1 MWYRQ
6 QLVDVNLISKM
17 KFSQI
22 FFSFATAKEFSQ
34 FYRNTI
40 TEPEPLGSR
49 NEIFFNDASREPRSV
64 FMSKIKNRMYRRELQ
79 GNAHYNL
86 RQISKKDRPTSDSTA
101 CQFSILDLV
110 KLLIFIFSNGRQHCW
125 RSWFSL
131 SSTWNH

>member
-1 MWYRQ
+1 MWYQQ
-6 QLVDVNLISKM
+6 QLVEINLFSKM

-22 FFSFATAKEFSQ
+22 FLSIATAKEFSQ

-79 GNAHYNL
+79 GNAHLNL
-86 RQISKKDRPTSDSTA
+86 YKISKQEKSSNLGPDG
-101 CQFSILDLV
+101 FI
-110 KLLIFIFSNGRQHCW
+110 IFNLKSFQIFNFHFQQW
-125 RSWFSL
+125 
-131 SSTWNH
+131 